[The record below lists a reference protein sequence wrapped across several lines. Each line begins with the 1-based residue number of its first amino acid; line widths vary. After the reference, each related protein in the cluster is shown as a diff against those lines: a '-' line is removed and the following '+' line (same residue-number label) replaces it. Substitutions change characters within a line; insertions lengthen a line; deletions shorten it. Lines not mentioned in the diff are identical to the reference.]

1 MLACALFKV
10 EIKVLGSQVNERGE
24 AVLDNEQCLYHVSK
38 HGKYIVVQVQIFSR
52 KVYRGMG
59 RNNGIG
65 M

>member
-1 MLACALFKV
+1 LK
-10 EIKVLGSQVNERGE
+10 KVLGSQVNERGE